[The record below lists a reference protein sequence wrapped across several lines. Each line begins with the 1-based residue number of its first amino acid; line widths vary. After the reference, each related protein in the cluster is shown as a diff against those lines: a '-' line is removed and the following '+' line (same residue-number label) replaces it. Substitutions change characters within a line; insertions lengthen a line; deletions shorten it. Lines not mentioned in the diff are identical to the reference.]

1 MPQQLKHE
9 ALKISDLIENYR
21 AGKVVIPEFQRDYVW
36 KPSKAALL
44 LDSLYQGF
52 PISSL
57 LLWQSDETVKNRPNV
72 PNPSRTSQVNWLIDG
87 QQRVR
92 TLEKIFTG
100 DEIEVVFHP
109 DLNKFQLASTATRK
123 DRSWIRVADIWDN
136 SIYRQL
142 LRNSDGSSASERWQ
156 KKLEGVRNILNY
168 EVPAVCM
175 TGHTFDQA
183 VDVFE
188 RINTQGTKLKNEDIQ
203 SAKVAARHTGFIAGE
218 VVPFLKTLRDAG
230 FTRIN
235 VMHLFRACAFV
246 ATPDGRNRTPLHE
259 LESKDINAAWKKTK
273 TATEQA
279 IGLIRSEL
287 GLLNMEILWSG
298 SLLVPLIAICARQ
311 TPRERDV
318 KGMMGWLA
326 LAALCHRYSGASE
339 TALDQDLRACKDAD
353 PIGALLKNLKE
364 ARASLKATSSDFS
377 GALADRSGLLAL
389 FIACKHRG
397 LFDFF
402 SGAKILSH
410 GNVDKHHI
418 LPRGQFVE
426 QHRHRSDNLANIA
439 FISGE
444 ANKSLGLT
452 GPEVY
457 LKKIAPK
464 ILKSQC
470 IPMDESLWKIDAAQE
485 FWENRKGL
493 LAFAFNDFLKVSFP
507 DRRLGLSQNH

>member
-21 AGKVVIPEFQRDYVW
+21 SGKIVIPEFQRDYVW

-44 LDSLYQGF
+44 IDSLYQGF

-57 LLWQSDETVKNRPNV
+57 LLWQSDESVKSRPDV
-72 PNPSRTSQVNWLIDG
+72 PNPTRTSQINWLIDG

-92 TLEKIFTG
+92 TLEKIFAG

-109 DLNKFQLASTATRK
+109 ELNKFQLANAATGK
-123 DRSWIRVADIWDN
+123 DRNWIRVADIWDN
-136 SIYRQL
+136 TAYRQI
-142 LRNSDGSSASERWQ
+142 LRGSDGSSASERWEQ
-156 KKLEGVRNILNY
+156 KLEGVRNILSY

-188 RINTQGTKLKNEDIQ
+188 RINTQGSKLKNEDIQ

-218 VVPFLKTLRDAG
+218 VVPFLARLRAAG
-230 FTRIN
+230 FSRIN

-246 ATPDGRNRTPLHE
+246 ATPDGRNKTPLHE
-259 LESKDINAAWKKTK
+259 LESKEINAAWKKTK
-273 TATEQA
+273 AATEQA

-287 GLLNMEILWSG
+287 GLLNMDILWSG

-311 TPRERDV
+311 SPRERDV

-339 TALDQDLRACKDAD
+339 TALDQDLRACKDPD
-353 PIGALLKNLKE
+353 PIRSLLKNLKD
-364 ARASLKATSSDFS
+364 ARESLRAAPSDFS

-397 LFDFF
+397 LLDFF
-402 SGAKILSH
+402 SGARVLSH
-410 GNVDKHHI
+410 GNVDRHHI
-418 LPRGQFVE
+418 LPRGQFLE
-426 QHRHRSDNLANIA
+426 HLRHSSDNLANIA

-470 IPMDESLWKIDAAQE
+470 IPMDESLWKVDSAPE
-485 FWENRKGL
+485 FWANRKEL
-493 LAFAFNDFLKVSFP
+493 LAFAFNDFLRVSFP
-507 DRRLGLSQNH
+507 DRRLGLNQNR

>member
-1 MPQQLKHE
+1 MQQQLKNE
-9 ALKISDLIENYR
+9 ALKICDLIESYR
-21 AGKVVIPEFQRDYVW
+21 SGKIVIPEFQRDYVRR
-36 KPSKAALL
+36 PSKAALL

-57 LLWQSDETVKNRPNV
+57 LLWQSDEVVKQRPNL
-72 PNPSRTSQVNWLIDG
+72 PNPTRTSQVNWLIDG

-100 DEIEVVFHP
+100 DEIEVVFNP
-109 DLNKFQLASTATRK
+109 DLNKFQLANAATRN
-123 DRSWIRVADIWDN
+123 DRSWIRVADIWDHTV
-136 SIYRQL
+136 YRQL
-142 LRNSDGSSASERWQ
+142 LRNSDGSSASERWE

-175 TGHTFDQA
+175 TGHSFDQA

-188 RINTQGTKLKNEDIQ
+188 RINTQGSKLKNEDIQ

-230 FTRIN
+230 FSRIN

-246 ATPDGRNRTPLHE
+246 ATPDGRNKTPLHE
-259 LESKDINAAWKKTK
+259 LDSKEINAAWKKTK
-273 TATEQA
+273 SATEQA

-287 GLLNMEILWSG
+287 GLLNMDILWSG

-311 TPRERDV
+311 NPRERDV

-326 LAALCHRYSGASE
+326 LAALSHRYSKASE
-339 TALDQDLRACKDAD
+339 TALDQDLRACKDVD
-353 PIGALLKNLKE
+353 PVGALLKNLKE
-364 ARASLKATSSDFS
+364 TRASLKATSSDFS

-418 LPRGQFVE
+418 LPRGQFSE
-426 QHRHRSDNLANIA
+426 QLRHSSDNLANVA

-452 GPEVY
+452 GPEIY
-457 LKKIAPK
+457 LKKIPTK

-470 IPMDESLWKIDAAQE
+470 IPSDELLWSIDAAPD
-485 FWENRKGL
+485 FWKYRKDL
-493 LAFAFNDFLKVSFP
+493 LALAFNDFLKASFP
-507 DRRLGLSQNH
+507 NRRLGLNHSH

>member
-1 MPQQLKHE
+1 MPQQLKNE
-9 ALKISDLIENYR
+9 SLKIGDLIESYR
-21 AGKVVIPEFQRDYVW
+21 SGKIVIPEFQRDYVW

-57 LLWQSDETVKNRPNV
+57 LLWQSDEVVKQRPNV
-72 PNPSRTSQVNWLIDG
+72 PSPTRTSQVNWLIDG

-100 DEIEVVFHP
+100 DEIEVVFNP
-109 DLNKFQLASTATRK
+109 DLNKFQLANAATEK
-123 DRSWIRVADIWDN
+123 DRNWIRVADIWDQTR
-136 SIYRQL
+136 YRQL
-142 LRNSDGSSASERWQ
+142 LRNSDGSSASERWE
-156 KKLEGVRNILNY
+156 KKLEDVRNILNY

-175 TGHTFDQA
+175 TGHSFDQA

-188 RINTQGTKLKNEDIQ
+188 RINTQGSKLKNEDIQ

-230 FTRIN
+230 FSRIN
-235 VMHLFRACAFV
+235 VMHLFRSCAFV
-246 ATPDGRNRTPLHE
+246 ATPDGRNKTPLHE
-259 LESKDINAAWKKTK
+259 LESKEITAAWKKTK
-273 TATEQA
+273 ASTEQA
-279 IGLIRSEL
+279 IGLIRGEL
-287 GLLNMEILWSG
+287 GLLNMDILWSG

-311 TPRERDV
+311 SPRDRDV

-326 LAALCHRYSGASE
+326 LAALCHRYSKASE
-339 TALDQDLRACKDAD
+339 TALDQDLRACKEAD

-364 ARASLKATSSDFS
+364 TRTSLKATSPDFS
-377 GALADRSGLLAL
+377 GALADRSGLLPQ

-397 LFDFF
+397 LLDFF

-418 LPRGQFVE
+418 LPRGQFAE
-426 QHRHRSDNLANIA
+426 QIRHRSDILANIA

-452 GPEVY
+452 GPEIY
-457 LKKIAPK
+457 LKTIAPK
-464 ILKSQC
+464 VLKSQC
-470 IPMDESLWKIDAAQE
+470 IPIDESIWKVDAAQE
-485 FWENRKGL
+485 FWDNRRDL
-493 LAFAFNDFLKVSFP
+493 LSVAFNEFLKTSFP

>member
-1 MPQQLKHE
+1 MQQQLKNE
-9 ALKISDLIENYR
+9 ALKICDLIESYR
-21 AGKVVIPEFQRDYVW
+21 SGKIVIPEFQRDYVW
-36 KPSKAALL
+36 RPSKAALL

-57 LLWQSDETVKNRPNV
+57 LLWQSDEVVKQRPNL
-72 PNPSRTSQVNWLIDG
+72 PNPTRTSQVNWLIDG

-100 DEIEVVFHP
+100 DEIEVVFNP
-109 DLNKFQLASTATRK
+109 DLNKFQLANAATRN
-123 DRSWIRVADIWDN
+123 DRSWIRVADIWDHTV
-136 SIYRQL
+136 YRQL
-142 LRNSDGSSASERWQ
+142 LRNSDGSSASERWE

-175 TGHTFDQA
+175 TGHSFDQA

-188 RINTQGTKLKNEDIQ
+188 RINTQGSKLKNEDIQ

-230 FTRIN
+230 FSRIN

-246 ATPDGRNRTPLHE
+246 ATPDGRNKTPLHE
-259 LESKDINAAWKKTK
+259 LDSKEINAAWKKTK
-273 TATEQA
+273 SATEQA

-287 GLLNMEILWSG
+287 GLLNMDILWSG

-311 TPRERDV
+311 NPRERDV

-326 LAALCHRYSGASE
+326 LAALSHRYSKASE
-339 TALDQDLRACKDAD
+339 TALDQDLRACKDVD
-353 PIGALLKNLKE
+353 PVGALLKNLKE
-364 ARASLKATSSDFS
+364 TRASLKATSSDFS

-418 LPRGQFVE
+418 LPRGQFSE
-426 QHRHRSDNLANIA
+426 QLRHSSDNLANVA

-452 GPEVY
+452 GPEIY
-457 LKKIAPK
+457 LKKIPTK

-470 IPMDESLWKIDAAQE
+470 IPSDELLWSIDAAPD
-485 FWENRKGL
+485 FWKYRKDL
-493 LAFAFNDFLKVSFP
+493 LALAFNDFLKASFP
-507 DRRLGLSQNH
+507 NRRLGLNHSH

>member
-1 MPQQLKHE
+1 MPQQLKNE
-9 ALKISDLIENYR
+9 ALKISDLIESYR
-21 AGKVVIPEFQRDYVW
+21 SGKIVIPEFQRDYVW

-57 LLWQSDETVKNRPNV
+57 LLWQSDEVVKQRPNV
-72 PNPSRTSQVNWLIDG
+72 PNPTRTSQVNWLIDG

-100 DEIEVVFHP
+100 DEIVVVFNP
-109 DLNKFQLASTATRK
+109 GLNKFQLANAATGK
-123 DRSWIRVADIWDN
+123 DRSWIRVADIWDQAA
-136 SIYRQL
+136 YRQL
-142 LRNSDGSSASERWQ
+142 LRNSDGSSATERWE

-175 TGHTFDQA
+175 TGHSFDQA

-188 RINTQGTKLKNEDIQ
+188 RINTQGSKLKNEDIQ

-218 VVPFLKTLRDAG
+218 VVPFLKTLREAG
-230 FTRIN
+230 FSRIN

-246 ATPDGRNRTPLHE
+246 ATPDGRNKTPLHE
-259 LESKDINAAWKKTK
+259 LDSKEINAAWKKTK
-273 TATEQA
+273 AATEQA

-287 GLLNMEILWSG
+287 GLLNMDILWSG
-298 SLLVPLIAICARQ
+298 SLLVPLIAICAAKS
-311 TPRERDV
+311 PRERDI

-326 LAALCHRYSGASE
+326 LAALGHRYSKASE
-339 TALDQDLRACKDAD
+339 TALDQDLRACKGVD
-353 PIGALLKNLKE
+353 PIGGLLKNLKE
-364 ARASLKATSSDFS
+364 ARTSLKATLSNFS

-402 SGAKILSH
+402 TGAKILSH
-410 GNVDKHHI
+410 GNVDKHHV
-418 LPRGQFVE
+418 LPRGQFAE
-426 QHRHRSDNLANIA
+426 QFRHRSDNLANIA

-444 ANKSLGLT
+444 TNKSLGLT
-452 GPEVY
+452 GPEIY
-457 LKKIAPK
+457 MKKIAPK

-470 IPMDESLWKIDAAQE
+470 IPIDESTWKIDAAQE
-485 FWENRKGL
+485 FWDNRREL
-493 LAFAFNDFLKVSFP
+493 LALAFNDFLKTSFP
-507 DRRLGLSQNH
+507 DRRLGLG

>member
-1 MPQQLKHE
+1 MTKQLKHE
-9 ALKISDLIENYR
+9 SLKISELIENYR
-21 AGKVVIPEFQRDYVW
+21 SGKIVIPEFQRDYVW

-44 LDSLYQGF
+44 IDSLYQGF

-57 LLWQSDETVKNRPNV
+57 LLWQSDEMVKARPNV
-72 PNPSRTSQVNWLIDG
+72 PTPSRSSQVNWLIDG

-100 DEIEVVFHP
+100 EELEVVFHP
-109 DLNKFQLASTATRK
+109 EHDQFRLANAATRNDTK
-123 DRSWIRVADIWDN
+123 WLRVADIWDD
-136 SIYRQL
+136 SVYRQL
-142 LRNSDGSSASERWQ
+142 RRSFDGGSAIDKWE
-156 KKLEGVRNILNY
+156 KKLEAVRDILNY

-175 TGHTFDQA
+175 SGHSFDQA

-188 RINTQGTKLKNEDIQ
+188 RINTQGSKLKSEDIQ
-203 SAKVAARHTGFIAGE
+203 SAKVAAKHTGFIANE
-218 VVPFLKTLRDAG
+218 VVPFLATLRSSG
-230 FTRIN
+230 FSRMN

-246 ATPDGRNRTPLHE
+246 ATPDGRNKTPLHE
-259 LESKDINAAWKKTK
+259 LERKEINDAWKKTK

-287 GLLNMEILWSG
+287 GLFNMDILWSG

-311 TPRERDV
+311 SPRERDA

-326 LAALCHRYSGASE
+326 LAALSHRYSGSSE
-339 TALDQDLRACKDAD
+339 TALDQDLLACKDAD
-353 PIGALLKNLKE
+353 PIRALLKNLKDTRE
-364 ARASLKATSSDFS
+364 SLKANPSDFA

-402 SGAKILSH
+402 SGAKILSQ
-410 GNVDKHHI
+410 GNVDKHHV
-418 LPRGQFVE
+418 LPRGQFLE
-426 QHRHRSDNLANIA
+426 QHRHGSDNLANIA
-439 FISGE
+439 FISAE

-457 LKKIAPK
+457 LKKIASK
-464 ILKSQC
+464 VLKSQC
-470 IPMDESLWKIDAAQE
+470 IPMDESLWRIDASVE
-485 FWENRKGL
+485 FWEQRKQL
-493 LAFAFNDFLKVSFP
+493 LAAAFNDFIRASLP
-507 DRRLGLSQNH
+507 DRRLGLGLSS

>member
-1 MPQQLKHE
+1 MPQQLKNE
-9 ALKISDLIENYR
+9 ALKVCDLIESYR
-21 AGKVVIPEFQRDYVW
+21 SGKIVIPEFQRDYVW
-36 KPSKAALL
+36 KKSKAALL

-57 LLWQSDETVKNRPNV
+57 LLWQSDEVVKQRPNV
-72 PNPSRTSQVNWLIDG
+72 PSPTRTSQVNWLIDG

-100 DEIEVVFHP
+100 DEIEVVFNP
-109 DLNKFQLASTATRK
+109 DLNKFQLANAATGK
-123 DRSWIRVADIWDN
+123 DRSWIRVADIWDQTVF
-136 SIYRQL
+136 RQL
-142 LRNSDGSSASERWQ
+142 LRNSDGSSASERWE

-168 EVPAVCM
+168 EVPAVRM
-175 TGHTFDQA
+175 TGHSFDQA

-188 RINTQGTKLKNEDIQ
+188 RINTQGSKLKNEDIQ

-218 VVPFLKTLRDAG
+218 VVPFLKTQREAG
-230 FTRIN
+230 FSRIN

-246 ATPDGRNRTPLHE
+246 ATPDGRNKTPLHE
-259 LESKDINAAWKKTK
+259 LDSKEINAAWKKTK
-273 TATEQA
+273 SATEQA

-287 GLLNMEILWSG
+287 GLLNMDILWSG
-298 SLLVPLIAICARQ
+298 SLLVPLIAICAKQ
-311 TPRERDV
+311 GPRERDA

-326 LAALCHRYSGASE
+326 LAALSHRYSKASE

-353 PIGALLKNLKE
+353 PVGALLKNLKE
-364 ARASLKATSSDFS
+364 TRASLKATPSDFS

-397 LFDFF
+397 LLDFF

-418 LPRGQFVE
+418 LPRGQFSE
-426 QHRHRSDNLANIA
+426 QLRHSSDNLANIA

-444 ANKSLGLT
+444 ANKSLSLT

-457 LKKIAPK
+457 LKKIATK

-470 IPMDESLWKIDAAQE
+470 IPTDELLWNIDAAQE
-485 FWENRKGL
+485 FWIARKDL
-493 LAFAFNDFLKVSFP
+493 LALAFNDFLKTSFP
-507 DRRLGLSQNH
+507 NRRLGLNQNN